1 MRGWSA
7 ETLAGKT
14 SGIVS
19 LSTVRRIEDDDP
31 KVGREK
37 IAIICR
43 ILGLE
48 FNLDTGQID
57 GVDSAS
63 PDVRTVLND
72 LDSVTD
78 RLAQIAAGGLRI
90 PDELHSAAERISN
103 TLSRLLQ
110 DKPALRIA
118 YGDRV
123 IRGEQLEQQKRGAAS
138 TDAQT
143 RRLEREKARRKG
155 K

>member
-43 ILGLE
+43 ILGLS
-48 FNLDTGQID
+48 FNLDSAQID

-63 PDVRTVLND
+63 PDVRSVLND
-72 LDSVTD
+72 LADVTD
-78 RLAQIAAGGLRI
+78 RLAQIGAGGQRI
-90 PDELHSAAERISN
+90 PDELHSAAEKLSN

-110 DKPALRIA
+110 DKPALRIT

-123 IRGEQLEQQKRGAAS
+123 IQGERLAQQKRGAAS

-143 RRLEREKARRKG
+143 RRLEKEKAKRKG